1 VPLSHFPFLP
11 LRKGSEGD
19 SSAFQG
25 GKGVKHKIGV
35 LLGVLLWSLMACQS
49 SSIFQGRSQE
59 WAFRERYIQ
68 QPFYTAIFI
77 HPYRYNED
85 YLIDLT
91 GTIAELETETPR
103 ASVAIPLGSPITI
116 VGLDDKYVLAHITG
130 YTRLFRIS
138 LQTQHGT
145 LDDVAKELALVLSQ
159 EPPLQSVRPEMRA
172 FVERQEVTRGMT
184 RREVSMSWGLPDK
197 ITSVPGATGTIE
209 EWTYFDRRAHVFLD
223 NSTVTN
229 WQQF

>member
-1 VPLSHFPFLP
+1 
-11 LRKGSEGD
+11 
-19 SSAFQG
+19 
-25 GKGVKHKIGV
+25 VKHKIGG
-35 LLGVLLWSLMACQS
+35 LLGVLLWSLIACQT
-49 SSIFQGRSQE
+49 SSILRGSSQE
-59 WAFRERYIQ
+59 QAFRERYVEK
-68 QPFYTAIFI
+68 PFYTAMFI

-91 GTIAELETETPR
+91 STVADLETETPR

-116 VGLDDKYVLAHITG
+116 VGLEDKHVLARITG

-145 LDDVAKELALVLSQ
+145 LDDVAKELALVLSP

-172 FVERQEVTRGMT
+172 FVERQEVSRGMT

-209 EWTYFDRRAHVFLD
+209 EWRYFDRRAHVFLD
-223 NSTVTN
+223 NGTVTN

>member
-1 VPLSHFPFLP
+1 
-11 LRKGSEGD
+11 
-19 SSAFQG
+19 
-25 GKGVKHKIGV
+25 VKHRMGI

-49 SSIFQGRSQE
+49 SSLFQGRSQE

-68 QPFYTAIFI
+68 KPFYTAMFI

-91 GTIAELETETPR
+91 GTIADLETETPR

-116 VGLDDKYVLAHITG
+116 VGLDDKYVLANITG
-130 YTRLFRIS
+130 YTRLFRIG

-145 LDDVAKELALVLSQ
+145 LDDVAKELALVLSPD
-159 EPPLQSVRPEMRA
+159 PPLQSVRPEMRA

-197 ITSVPGATGTIE
+197 ITSVPGATGIIE
-209 EWTYFDRRAHVFLD
+209 EWTYFDRRTHVFLD

>member
-1 VPLSHFPFLP
+1 MPLSHFPFLP
-11 LRKGSEGD
+11 LRKGGEGD
-19 SSAFQG
+19 GSAFQG
-25 GKGVKHKIGV
+25 GKGVKHRIGV
-35 LLGVLLWSLMACQS
+35 LLGVLLWSLMACQG
-49 SSIFQGRSQE
+49 SSILQGSSQE
-59 WAFRERYIQ
+59 RAFRERYVEK
-68 QPFYTAIFI
+68 PFYTAMFI
-77 HPYRYNED
+77 HPYRHNED

-91 GTIAELETETPR
+91 GSIAELETETPR

-116 VGLDDKYVLAHITG
+116 VGLDDKYVLARITG
-130 YTRLFRIS
+130 YTRLFRIG
-138 LQTQHGT
+138 LRTQHGT
-145 LDDVAKELALVLSQ
+145 LDDVAKELVLVLSQ